1 MTVDEL
7 QSGFLWLVA
16 DFALFGFLDLIF
28 LVLLVLFLLRRA
40 GRGSVHK
47 GEF

>member
-16 DFALFGFLDLIF
+16 VFALFGFLDLIF
-28 LVLLVLFLLRRA
+28 LVLFVLFLLRRA